1 MNRSTGIETFSFSDK
16 RTTSL
21 LSDLDELNLES
32 SHYLLLLVGIYEA
45 GKKNILN
52 KLQKKRGP
60 FKEIDIRE
68 MISLNEQESY
78 QKIDRVFDSIDENDK
93 NILFRNGDA
102 LAGEYTGF
110 TYSSVRYATPQEK
123 YLLKKIMH
131 TERFYVIDM
140 KEYENID
147 KTLQRYAQ
155 TAILFDKPNSFLG
168 GLFWKLRQIKVNGHT
183 FANKRPSTVLK

>member
-1 MNRSTGIETFSFSDK
+1 MITSNGIETFSFSDK

-45 GKKNILN
+45 GKKNILT
-52 KLQKKRGP
+52 KLQKKRGT

-68 MISLNEQESY
+68 MISMNEQESY
-78 QKIDRVFDSIDENDK
+78 KKIDRVFDSIGENDK

-123 YLLKKIMH
+123 YLLKKIRH

-155 TAILFDKPNSFLG
+155 VAILFDKPNSFLG

-183 FANKRPSTVLK
+183 FANKRPSTV

>member
-1 MNRSTGIETFSFSDK
+1 MITSNGIETFSFSDK

-78 QKIDRVFDSIDENDK
+78 KKIDRVFDSIGENDK

-123 YLLKKIMH
+123 YLLKKIRH

-155 TAILFDKPNSFLG
+155 VAILFNKPNSFLG

-183 FANKRPSTVLK
+183 FANKRPSTV